1 MAEVPDVPSDS
12 NVILEAFSVSRA
24 SKYDVQV
31 DGTLSIICEFF
42 NASGFLGE
50 AKWTDNVDADWH
62 TLISAWIL
70 ENQGD
75 KLGRRSPNQRE

>member
-1 MAEVPDVPSDS
+1 LGRRIQEALKEGAARGGALFVSDS
-12 NVILEAFSVSRA
+12 PNGIVVEG
-24 SKYDVQV
+24 KYDFQV

-75 KLGRRSPNQRE
+75 